1 MRLPGTVLHLHRV
14 SMWRE
19 LAVALRFQALSAF
32 FAFEI
37 ATYQLPAHFALG
49 LTANRGFTSTD
60 RQYTSQQIGGRIIDH
75 DAGRPLSC
83 GASSAAFQSWFASTN
98 LQGSVGTGEIR
109 DCQAH
114 QCLQD

>member
-1 MRLPGTVLHLHRV
+1 MLFIQMLFRGKGQAGGTPDRCTVLHLHRV

-60 RQYTSQQIGGRIIDH
+60 R
-75 DAGRPLSC
+75 
-83 GASSAAFQSWFASTN
+83 
-98 LQGSVGTGEIR
+98 
-109 DCQAH
+109 
-114 QCLQD
+114 